1 MTNALKNFTQT
12 LDNTPQ
18 SQPIPGSTQVPNS
31 AGGYAWKID
40 DFAQLRRFLILG
52 TDGGTYYISES
63 KLTADNAGAVA
74 RCLKADPIRTIQE
87 IVEISEA
94 GRAPKNDP
102 ALFALAMAVSPRY
115 NDNPVARKVALD
127 SLPRVARI
135 GTHLYHF
142 LEYAQAFRGW
152 GRGLREAVARWY
164 EDKPADKL
172 AYQAIKYRQRDGWS
186 HRDVLR
192 KAHPAGATGDHKS
205 VYQWITHR
213 EEYIKNIRGF
223 DSEEALK
230 LIVGFENAQIATTEK
245 QLVDVLRE
253 FPNLPHEALPTE
265 LKNKP
270 DVVMTLLENDM
281 PIGALIRNLATYTRA
296 GVLDPGS
303 NGAKIVLD
311 ALSNE
316 EKIRKA
322 RVHPIAVLSALQVY
336 SNGKYGGT
344 GYDPNE
350 YYNRGRFG
358 SQRGKGVENPNAQI
372 IDALDDAFYLAFGN
386 VQPTGK
392 THLLG
397 IDVSGSMASWAAAG
411 APGLT
416 CALGAA
422 AMAMVTAR
430 TGDPYI
436 VRGFST
442 GFIDL
447 GITAKQDL
455 GTVFKNVQ
463 RSNFGGTDCALPM
476 KWAKDNAQNIDVFCV
491 YTDNETWAG
500 TPHPSQA
507 LRQYRKAVNPE
518 AKLAVIGMLAND
530 FSIADP
536 SDAGMLDVVGFDTA
550 TPQILSDFAQ
560 GAV

>member
-1 MTNALKNFTQT
+1 MTRNALTDFTST
-12 LDNTPQ
+12 VDNTPQ
-18 SQPIPGSTQVPNS
+18 SKPIPGSTQVPNS
-31 AGGYAWKID
+31 AGGFAWEVD
-40 DFAQLRRFLILG
+40 DFTKLRRFLVLG
-52 TDGGTYYISES
+52 TDGGTYYISQEA
-63 KLTADNAGAVA
+63 LTEQNAGAVA
-74 RCLKADPIRTIQE
+74 RCLKADPVRTIQT

-127 SLPRVARI
+127 SLPRVART
-135 GTHLYHF
+135 GTHLFHF
-142 LEYAQAFRGW
+142 VDFAQSFRGW
-152 GRGLREAVARWY
+152 GRGLRDAVAAWY
-164 EDKPADKL
+164 ENKPADRL
-172 AYQAIKYRQRDGWS
+172 AYQAIKYKQRDGWS

-192 KAHPAGATGDHKS
+192 KAHPKAPNFDHAVLYDQIVS
-205 VYQWITHR
+205 GYDNALSTER
-213 EEYIKNIRGF
+213 T
-223 DSEEALK
+223 DALK
-230 LIVGFENAQIATTEK
+230 IVEGFKSAQRAKTEDE
-245 QLVDVLRE
+245 LVSILRDY
-253 FPNLPHEALPTE
+253 PDLPHEALPTE

-281 PIGALIRNLATYTRA
+281 PIGALIRNLATYTRS

-303 NGAKIVLD
+303 DGARIVLQ

-322 RVHPIAVLSALQVY
+322 RVHPIVVLSALQVY
-336 SNGKYGGT
+336 SNGKYGGI
-344 GYDPNE
+344 GYDANDR
-350 YYNRGRFG
+350 YSYGRYDQYG
-358 SQRGKGVENPNAQI
+358 KGKGVENPNPQI

-386 VQPTGK
+386 VKPTGK
-392 THLLG
+392 THLLA
-397 IDVSGSMASWAAAG
+397 IDISGSMASWACAG

-430 TGDPYI
+430 SGDPYLI
-436 VRGFST
+436 RGFST
-442 GFIDL
+442 TFKDL

-455 GTVFKNVQ
+455 GTVFRKVANQ
-463 RSNFGGTDCALPM
+463 NFGGTDCALPM
-476 KWAKDNAQNIDVFCV
+476 VWAKKEKKNFDAFFV

-500 TPHPSQA
+500 TPHPAQA

-518 AKLAVIGMLAND
+518 AKLGVISMTANK

-536 SDAGMLDVVGFDTA
+536 NDAGMMDVIGFDTA